1 MNDAPQA
8 TNLADYEAPNFSVER
23 VELAFDLHE
32 EDTIVRAALSLRR
45 QASGPLVLD
54 GEDLALESIFI
65 DDNALPSDA
74 YTVSPSSLTIPDVP
88 DEFTLRT
95 DVRIQPQNNTKL
107 EGLYKSSG
115 NFCTQCEAEGFR
127 RITYFLD
134 RPDVTS
140 VYSVRIEADRAK
152 YPVLLSNGNLVDQG
166 TADEGRHW
174 VEWQDPYP
182 NHPIFS
188 RSSQAISPWPK
199 TGSRRRPAETSTCGF
214 MSSTA
219 KRTAAATQWAP

>member
-8 TNLADYEAPNFSVER
+8 THLADYEAPNFSVER
-23 VELAFDLHE
+23 VELAFNLHE
-32 EDTIVRAALSLRR
+32 EDTIVRAALSLQR

-54 GEDLALESIFI
+54 GEALALESIFI
-65 DDNALPSDA
+65 DNNALPSDA

-115 NFCTQCEAEGFR
+115 NFCSQCEAEGFR

-152 YPVLLSNGNLVDQG
+152 YPVLLSNLSLI
-166 TADEGRHW
+166 H
-174 VEWQDPYP
+174 
-182 NHPIFS
+182 I
-188 RSSQAISPWPK
+188 
-199 TGSRRRPAETSTCGF
+199 
-214 MSSTA
+214 
-219 KRTAAATQWAP
+219 